1 MTETKLNEKYA
12 KLLVNLD
19 FERLD
24 LILRKPNI
32 FSALNIAHYEIR
44 HSNFLGWLL
53 DPTGNHGLNDIF
65 LKRILI
71 HLLVDNRSKNVSPI
85 QIPKLLSQS
94 ILIHRE
100 WHNIDILIEF
110 DDTVIAIENKI
121 ASSEHSNQLERY
133 FKVVEEAF
141 PNKRKVLCY
150 LTPFGNN
157 SSMSSHYIELG
168 YQQIVTDLEDILTLY
183 RSSLNNKV
191 VTYLEDYLDN
201 LQMNVIEESNANELA
216 REIYKNHKELLE
228 FIFEHR
234 PDAASDFLPIIQK
247 YFEDKGFKIGSPNKG
262 VVRFLSPTL
271 YNNLKPYDKNF
282 GGFPKKEPF
291 LFEVDFFWTPGKI
304 IFKVIVTPSDYEIKN
319 VICNLI
325 EEIDGAKKP
334 SGKKWA
340 GYFITKQ
347 NFKLS
352 DSLEQTEVEIV
363 KELDKFYNSISPII
377 KRVENKLSQNLDLI
391 LQHIDY

>member
-1 MTETKLNEKYA
+1 MTETELNEKYA

-32 FSALNIAHYEIR
+32 FSALNISHYEIR

-53 DPTGNHGLNDIF
+53 DPSGNHGLNDIF

-121 ASSEHSNQLERY
+121 GSSEHSNQLERY

-150 LTPFGNN
+150 LTPLGNH
-157 SSMSSHYIELG
+157 SSMSNHYIELG

-183 RSSLNNKV
+183 RSSLNTKV

-234 PDAASDFLPIIQK
+234 PDAASEFLPIIK
-247 YFEDKGFKIGSPNKG
+247 AFFEKKGYVIGSDNKG
-262 VVRFLSPTL
+262 VVRFLAPSL
-271 YNNLKPYDKNF
+271 YDNLKPYDRNF

-291 LFEVDFFWTPGKI
+291 LFEVDFFWTRGKI
-304 IFKVIVTPSDYEIKN
+304 IFKAIVTPSDYELKN

-325 EEIDGAKKP
+325 EEVEGAKKP

-347 NFKLS
+347 DFKLNEI
-352 DSLEQTEVEIV
+352 LEQSEDEIE
-363 KELDKFYNSISPII
+363 KKLNKFYDSISPII
-377 KRVENKLSQNLDLI
+377 DKVQNKLSHNIDLI
-391 LQHIDY
+391 LRHVDY